1 MKSILFAPLLAT
13 ASFALAHPGPDP
25 LPFPPFTSS
34 PSDLGSYTCPP
45 RTASSS
51 SEHDADFL
59 ILGAGL
65 AGLGAAR
72 YLHAHTSGCTIRVL
86 EARHVPGGRV
96 RTLDEGTFAG
106 MEIGAGWIHEFKGN
120 PMLAVAVANG
130 LTTKVSPTPHD

>member
-1 MKSILFAPLLAT
+1 MKSLFFASLAG
-13 ASFALAHPGPDP
+13 ASLALARAGPDP

-34 PSDLGSYTCPP
+34 PSDFGGYTCPP

-86 EARHVPGGRV
+86 EARHIPGGRV

-106 MEIGAGWIHEFKGN
+106 MEIGTG
-120 PMLAVAVANG
+120 
-130 LTTKVSPTPHD
+130 